1 MKVFF
6 EVFVNLF
13 IICCIYNLF
22 ISCKFGESK
31 GIIKYKNVINNSAI
45 FSFFITMCL
54 LFMYIIIVGV
64 CCFFVTI
71 L

>member
-1 MKVFF
+1 MNVFF

-22 ISCKFGESK
+22 ISYRFEEFK
-31 GIIKYKNVINNSAI
+31 GIIKYKNIISNSAI
-45 FSFFITMCL
+45 FSFLITMCL
-54 LFMYIIIVGV
+54 LFMYIIIVGI
-64 CCFFVTI
+64 CYLFVTI